1 MTNTIPDVSINIEI
15 QPRAPIIV
23 GVDTHADTHH
33 VALINEY
40 GKRLSDKKF
49 VATEDGYRDIVSYI
63 TAAGLATAIGVEGA
77 GSYGA
82 GLARH
87 LTTAGFTVVEVN
99 RPNRAERR
107 LHGKSDPLD
116 AYQAAQSTLA
126 HRGTSTPKSR
136 DGYVEALRVLRTA
149 RNSAVKAHS
158 VTQVQIRSVLVTAP
172 SALREKY
179 RGHAFSA
186 HIAAMAAT
194 RPSGPAA
201 DPVTATALTLR
212 RLARRHEFLSEEIAA
227 CNAELAAIIQAF
239 APQLT
244 QISGVGTAIASQLLI
259 TVGDNPERITNEAQ
273 FAALVGV
280 APIPA
285 SSGKTTRHRLS
296 RGGDRAANSAIYHVA
311 LVRMATNQRTKDYVA
326 KRTLEGKS
334 KRDILRCLKRYIA
347 RELYHALLNP
357 QPLLQTDDLALR
369 RIAHGIT
376 QRDAAQQLGVWNSAI
391 FRIEKGRSSNREII
405 HKYRQWL
412 DKQPRNET

>member
-1 MTNTIPDVSINIEI
+1 MTNTIPDVTADVELHPP
-15 QPRAPIIV
+15 QAIIV

-40 GKRLSDKKF
+40 GKRLADKKF
-49 VATEDGYRDIVSYI
+49 VATIAGYRDIVTYI
-63 TAAGLATAIGVEGA
+63 TAAGHVTAVGVEGT

-82 GLARH
+82 GLTRH
-87 LTTAGFTVVEVN
+87 LTAAGFTVIEVN

-126 HRGTSTPKSR
+126 HHGTSIPKSR

-158 VTQVQIRSVLVTAP
+158 ITQTQIRSILVTAP
-172 SALREKY
+172 NELREKY
-179 RGHAFSA
+179 RGHALA
-186 HIAAMAAT
+186 QHIIAMAGT
-194 RPSGPAA
+194 RPAGPTA

-212 RLARRHEFLSEEIAA
+212 RLARRYQFLGEEISA
-227 CNAELAAIIQAF
+227 CDAELAAIIQMF

-244 QISGVGTAIASQLLI
+244 QISGVGTVIASQLLI
-259 TVGDNPERITNEAQ
+259 TVGDNPERITSEAQ

-311 LVRMATNQRTKDYVA
+311 LVRMATNQRTKTYVV

-334 KRDILRCLKRYIA
+334 KRDVLRCLKRYIA
-347 RELYHALLNP
+347 RELYHALLHP
-357 QPLLQTDDLALR
+357 QSLLQTDDIARR
-369 RIAHGIT
+369 RIAHGFT
-376 QRDAAQQLGVWNSAI
+376 QRDVAQHLGVWNSAI
-391 FRIEKGRSSNREII
+391 FRIEKGRSTNRELIQ
-405 HKYRQWL
+405 KYRHWL
-412 DKQPRNET
+412 DEIPAIAG